1 MPRVAMIGL
10 SAVVAVSLIAAGGW
24 YFLIRGDEPPPV
36 SLADAISNSAAASAT
51 STASTAA
58 GVTAPADGVPAAT
71 PTASATASAATTADT
86 AGAATTASTAT
97 TGGDL
102 AGTWTVDGAGSF
114 VGYRI
119 DEELA
124 SIGATTAVGRTAAVE
139 GSLEFDGSSITAVE
153 LVADLTQLESDDS
166 RRDGQLRRQSLET
179 NTYPTATFMLAEP
192 IAIEGDP
199 ALGGAIAA
207 TAVGDLTLH
216 GVTNRVSLALEGQY
230 VDGVVVV
237 VGSTVIALADYE
249 IDAPSAMSVVSVS
262 DEATME
268 MQLVFRRA

>member
-10 SAVVAVSLIAAGGW
+10 SAVLAVALVGAGGW
-24 YFLIRGDEPPPV
+24 YFFIRGDEPPPV
-36 SLADAISNSAAASAT
+36 SLADAISGSAAATAT
-51 STASTAA
+51 STATSA
-58 GVTAPADGVPAAT
+58 APADGAAAAT
-71 PTASATASAATTADT
+71 GATSS
-86 AGAATTASTAT
+86 G
-97 TGGDL
+97 TGSDDGDL
-102 AGTWTVDGAGSF
+102 AGAWVVDGSASF

-153 LVADLTQLESDDS
+153 VVADLTQLESDDS

-179 NTYPTATFMLAEP
+179 NTYPTATFVLAEP

-199 ALGGAIAA
+199 ALGEAIAA

-216 GVTNRVSLALEGQY
+216 GVTNRVTLALEGQY

-249 IDAPSAMSVVSVS
+249 IDPPSAMMVVSVA